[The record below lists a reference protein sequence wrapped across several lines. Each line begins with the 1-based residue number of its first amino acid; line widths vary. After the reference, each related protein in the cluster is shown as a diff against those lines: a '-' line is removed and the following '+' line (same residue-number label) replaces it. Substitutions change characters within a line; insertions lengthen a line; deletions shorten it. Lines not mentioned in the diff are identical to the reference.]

1 MTTPHTDPAGST
13 RVTAPPRRPWWLWAL
28 LALIVIAL
36 LVLALV
42 QCGSGDDDPG
52 DGPTTAGGAG
62 TSAEPAAPGSAG
74 GDATGSASAPT
85 SGAPAAGAPTAG
97 APQAGAPASGGA
109 AAAGSLSADGT
120 ALLPLSA
127 AAGPNGELGA
137 LVGRTVTAQGVA
149 VQSVPSDEGFWVG
162 SSETDRVW
170 VQLTVPA
177 GESPYQ
183 VQPGQRLDFTG
194 PMTAHGADFPQRVGV
209 DAAEGADQLAGQAAH
224 VEVAKAD
231 LRVQG

>member
-1 MTTPHTDPAGST
+1 MTTSHTDPAGST
-13 RVTAPPRRPWWLWAL
+13 RVTAPPRRPWWLWVL
-28 LALIVIAL
+28 LAVIVIAL

-42 QCGSGDDDPG
+42 RCGAGSDGDDG
-52 DGPTTAGGAG
+52 QASGGAVVP
-62 TSAEPAAPGSAG
+62 SAAPATPGSAG
-74 GDATGSASAPT
+74 TDASGSASAPET
-85 SGAPAAGAPTAG
+85 GAPAAGS
-97 APQAGAPASGGA
+97 PQAGTPAAGSAG
-109 AAAGSLSADGT
+109 AAGSLSADGT

-127 AAGPNGELGA
+127 TAGPNGELSA

-149 VQSVPSDEGFWVG
+149 VQSVPSDEGFWIG
-162 SSETDRVW
+162 SSDTDRVW

-177 GESPYQ
+177 GESPFT

-194 PMTAHGADFPQRVGV
+194 PMTAHGADFAQVVGV
-209 DAAEGADQLAGQAAH
+209 DAAEGADQLVREAAH